1 MKLSPIQLDV
11 DPLSSSPLP
20 VDLDLIKLHCSVD
33 GDDHDQQL
41 EVYLLAAIQAFEDST
56 HRTLLARDHRW
67 VLRDFPRWSYQWLHL
82 PRGKTRSVA
91 KIEYVRD
98 GQTVTLTG
106 PSSSPAGTDYLENL
120 SGDDGGVLM
129 PPQGGTWPDVD
140 LDHPA
145 PVTITFTA
153 GWQPEELPAD
163 VLHTLLFSVRIML
176 DDLRGSE
183 DATRQPVVLRTFEAL
198 ASPYRL
204 SRFY

>member
-11 DPLSSSPLP
+11 DPLNASPLP
-20 VDLDLIKLHCSVD
+20 VDLDLIKTHCAVD
-33 GDDHDQQL
+33 GIEQDDQL

-56 HRTLLARDHRW
+56 HRTLLAREHRW
-67 VLRDFPRWSYQWLHL
+67 VLRDFPRWSYQWIRL

-106 PSSSPAGTDYLENL
+106 PSSEPAGADYLEDL
-120 SGDDGGVLM
+120 RGDDGGVLM
-129 PPQGGTWPDVD
+129 PPQGGTWPEVD
-140 LDHPA
+140 CDHPA

-153 GWQPEELPAD
+153 GWLPAELPKN

-183 DATRQPVVLRTFEAL
+183 DPTRQPVVIRTLEAL
-198 ASPYRL
+198 TSPYRL